1 MWSVVLLFVKQIQ
14 IICSGN
20 CQDIVRWVPHCMQNF
35 ARVVQVV
42 DADLV
47 ASSTVGLIGDNL
59 VVQDLSE
66 LGHVPRRLVAVLV
79 LVDSIKYSEKVVVR
93 TCDDIPVN
101 KPLRKTNL
109 VRTNMSDHKICPD
122 KKVRSYCQPYILA
135 YHNFTCVKGYE
146 SVPFQPHSN
155 LSKMLSFS

>member
-20 CQDIVRWVPHCMQNF
+20 CQDIVCWVPHCMQNF

-42 DADLV
+42 NADLV
-47 ASSTVGLIGDNL
+47 ASSTVGLVGDNL

-66 LGHVPRRLVAVLV
+66 LGHVPRCLIAVLV
-79 LVDSIKYSEKVVVR
+79 FVVSIKYSEKVVVR

-101 KPLRKTNL
+101 KKLL
-109 VRTNMSDHKICPD
+109 
-122 KKVRSYCQPYILA
+122 KKKQLKYVRSY
-135 YHNFTCVKGYE
+135 K
-146 SVPFQPHSN
+146 
-155 LSKMLSFS
+155 

>member
-20 CQDIVRWVPHCMQNF
+20 CQDIVRRVPHCMQNF
-35 ARVVQVV
+35 AGVVQVV

-47 ASSTVGLIGDNL
+47 ASSAVGLGGHDL
-59 VVQDLSE
+59 VVEDLSK
-66 LGHVPRRLVAVLV
+66 LGHVPRCLVAILV

-101 KPLRKTNL
+101 KN
-109 VRTNMSDHKICPD
+109 C
-122 KKVRSYCQPYILA
+122 
-135 YHNFTCVKGYE
+135 
-146 SVPFQPHSN
+146 
-155 LSKMLSFS
+155 